1 MDNMLQTNARRI
13 REHSRKLKE
22 EIEELWNEFIM
33 LLTDYKSSPECGEG
47 RKIVLQEI
55 EQKPDEAMTEE
66 DLDGFASFSFGFIKY
81 YPVAIDLADG
91 MKLYAFEFNT
101 LDGVVSD
108 EPFMLDLDGF
118 FEDGEISYLAE
129 MSGGF
134 PPVLAELFMKAVGIP
149 AE

>member
-1 MDNMLQTNARRI
+1 MDITLQTNARII

-22 EIEELWNEFIM
+22 EIEELWHEFIL

-55 EQKPDEAMTEE
+55 EQKPDEAMTEK
-66 DLDGFASFSFGFIKY
+66 DLDGFAYFRCVFIKY

-91 MKLYAFEFNT
+91 MKLYAFECDT
-101 LDGVVSD
+101 LDDVVSD
-108 EPFMLDLDGF
+108 GPVGFDLDEF
-118 FEDGEISYLAE
+118 FEDGALSFLAE

-134 PPVLAELFMKAVGIP
+134 PTVLVELFMKAVGIP